1 MVLLCEVSNAIYAQD
16 MEFSRLAGTLVGIG
30 MSRGKPLSITAAA
43 SGTLVQKEL
52 QIVGSILDN
61 RQDAI
66 DLLDFSAR
74 GIISI
79 YYKLRTMSKLTAVYC
94 PPG

>member
-52 QIVGSILDN
+52 QIVDRSWTTVRMPLIFSISAQEGS
-61 RQDAI
+61 
-66 DLLDFSAR
+66 
-74 GIISI
+74 
-79 YYKLRTMSKLTAVYC
+79 
-94 PPG
+94 